1 MTTID
6 RPPSVLSHN
15 WPHLPTYHI
24 SGHSVLVPHL
34 WVLRRQM
41 LECAVARG
49 WIYNVTQHANTTHY
63 PVRSLFFVF
72 GTPFFVNRC
81 PPPPPP
87 PPKKNNFS
95 QTQQHG
101 RVPPRMHHDPNP
113 KNLYE
118 QRGNS
123 KEYIWIPFLQ
133 KIVRKVASHE
143 NESLF
148 LLIQWSTFSWMTRLA
163 SAYFGEENLPRDN
176 SIIMRQ
182 KS

>member
-81 PPPPPP
+81 PPARPPPP
-87 PPKKNNFS
+87 APARHDDNYYERRTTTTIRLTPTSAGIRPTAGRGARLIRPKS
-95 QTQQHG
+95 
-101 RVPPRMHHDPNP
+101 
-113 KNLYE
+113 L
-118 QRGNS
+118 RGSRNTRRRRF
-123 KEYIWIPFLQ
+123 I
-133 KIVRKVASHE
+133 RTTTTTTTTTTTRC
-143 NESLF
+143 
-148 LLIQWSTFSWMTRLA
+148 STS
-163 SAYFGEENLPRDN
+163 
-176 SIIMRQ
+176 
-182 KS
+182 